1 MATLKFDSAELL
13 IGDLIPPEIIDPLRT
28 YISEA
33 KFFKNIVTPDVA
45 NLISGRYVI
54 EVGSGIGLL
63 SLHLASLGFEVT
75 AFEPQSS
82 GFNQMNAM
90 RSLISENWKP
100 SAPQVEFRE
109 ASLNQTTQLEKLA
122 DYIFAINVIEH
133 VHNFEELITHAVK
146 AKTPEATMR
155 IVCPNYSIPYEPH
168 FNIPIIF
175 TKRITK
181 FVFGHKIHNSK
192 IPDSDEFWGDLS
204 WPTQKKLKKIL
215 KSKGWN
221 VEFSRDA
228 THEYLNRAF
237 SDSDFIVR
245 KGRIIGSLFKLTS
258 VLAKIVRFVPHAYL
272 PVIDC
277 RISNAKQ
284 TKGFDYSDLDD
295 Y

>member
-45 NLISGRYVI
+45 NLISGSYVI

-181 FVFGHKIHNSK
+181 FIFGHKIHNSK
-192 IPDSDEFWGDLS
+192 IPNSDEFWGDLS

-245 KGRIIGSLFKLTS
+245 KGRIIGSLFKLIS
-258 VLAKIVRFVPHAYL
+258 VLVKIVRFVPLAYL

-284 TKGFDYSDLDD
+284 TN
-295 Y
+295 

>member
-1 MATLKFDSAELL
+1 MAFLKFDSAELL
-13 IGDLIPPEIIDPLRT
+13 VGDVIPPEITDPLRT

-33 KFFKNIVTPDVA
+33 KFFRNIVAPDVA
-45 NLISGRYVI
+45 NLISGSYVI

-181 FVFGHKIHNSK
+181 FIFGHKIHNSK

-228 THEYLNRAF
+228 THEYLNRAV

-258 VLAKIVRFVPHAYL
+258 VLVKIVRFVPLAYL

-284 TKGFDYSDLDD
+284 TN
-295 Y
+295 

>member
-1 MATLKFDSAELL
+1 MATLKFDSAGLL
-13 IGDLIPPEIIDPLRT
+13 VGDVIPPEITDPLRT

-33 KFFKNIVTPDVA
+33 KFFKNIVALDVA
-45 NLISGRYVI
+45 NLISGSYVI

-284 TKGFDYSDLDD
+284 TK
-295 Y
+295 

>member
-13 IGDLIPPEIIDPLRT
+13 IGDLIPPEITDPLRT

-33 KFFKNIVTPDVA
+33 KFFKNIVAPDVA
-45 NLISGRYVI
+45 NLTSGSYVI

-192 IPDSDEFWGDLS
+192 IPDSDEIWGDLS

-258 VLAKIVRFVPHAYL
+258 VLVKIVRFIPLAYL

-284 TKGFDYSDLDD
+284 TN
-295 Y
+295 

>member
-1 MATLKFDSAELL
+1 MAFLKFDSAELL
-13 IGDLIPPEIIDPLRT
+13 VGDLIPPEIIDPLRT

-33 KFFKNIVTPDVA
+33 KFFKNIVAPDVA
-45 NLISGRYVI
+45 NLTSGSYVI

-181 FVFGHKIHNSK
+181 FIFGHKIHNSK

-258 VLAKIVRFVPHAYL
+258 VLVKIVRFIPLAYL

-284 TKGFDYSDLDD
+284 TN
-295 Y
+295 

>member
-33 KFFKNIVTPDVA
+33 KFFKNIVAPDVA
-45 NLISGRYVI
+45 NLISGSYVI

-90 RSLISENWKP
+90 RSFISENWKP

-181 FVFGHKIHNSK
+181 FIFGHKIHNSK

-204 WPTQKKLKKIL
+204 WPTQKKLKRIL

-245 KGRIIGSLFKLTS
+245 KGRIIGSLFKLIS
-258 VLAKIVRFVPHAYL
+258 VLVKIVRFVPLAYL

-284 TKGFDYSDLDD
+284 TN
-295 Y
+295 

>member
-45 NLISGRYVI
+45 NLISGSYVI

-181 FVFGHKIHNSK
+181 FIFGHKIHNSK

-228 THEYLNRAF
+228 THEYLNRAL

-258 VLAKIVRFVPHAYL
+258 VLVKIVRFIPLAYL

-284 TKGFDYSDLDD
+284 TN
-295 Y
+295 

>member
-33 KFFKNIVTPDVA
+33 KFFKNIVAPDVA
-45 NLISGRYVI
+45 NLISGSYVI

-181 FVFGHKIHNSK
+181 FIFGHKIHNSK
-192 IPDSDEFWGDLS
+192 IPNSDEFWGDLS

-215 KSKGWN
+215 NSKGWY

-245 KGRIIGSLFKLTS
+245 KGRIIGSLFKVVS

-284 TKGFDYSDLDD
+284 TK
-295 Y
+295 

>member
-1 MATLKFDSAELL
+1 MAFLKFDSAELL
-13 IGDLIPPEIIDPLRT
+13 VGDVIPPEITDPLRT

-33 KFFKNIVTPDVA
+33 KFFKNIVALDVA
-45 NLISGRYVI
+45 NLISGSYVI

-228 THEYLNRAF
+228 THEYLNRAL

-284 TKGFDYSDLDD
+284 TK
-295 Y
+295 

>member
-13 IGDLIPPEIIDPLRT
+13 VGDLIPPEIIDPLRT

-33 KFFKNIVTPDVA
+33 KFFNNIIAPDVA
-45 NLISGRYVI
+45 NLISGSYVI

-90 RSLISENWKP
+90 RSFISENWKP

-181 FVFGHKIHNSK
+181 FIFGHKIHNSK

-228 THEYLNRAF
+228 THEYLNRAL

-258 VLAKIVRFVPHAYL
+258 VLVKIVRFIPLAYL

-284 TKGFDYSDLDD
+284 TN
-295 Y
+295 

>member
-1 MATLKFDSAELL
+1 MKFNSAELL
-13 IGDLIPPEIIDPLRT
+13 ISDVIPPEITDPLRT

-33 KFFKNIVTPDVA
+33 KFFKNIVAPDVA
-45 NLISGRYVI
+45 NLNSGSYVI

-63 SLHLASLGFEVT
+63 SLHLASMGFEVT

-100 SAPQVEFRE
+100 SAPNVEFRE

-122 DYIFAINVIEH
+122 DYVFAINVIEH
-133 VHNFEELITHAVK
+133 VHDFEDLITHAVK

-181 FVFGHKIHNSK
+181 FIFGHKIHNSK

-284 TKGFDYSDLDD
+284 TK
-295 Y
+295 

>member
-1 MATLKFDSAELL
+1 MATLKFDSDELL

-45 NLISGRYVI
+45 NLISGSYVI

-181 FVFGHKIHNSK
+181 FIFGHKIHNSK

-258 VLAKIVRFVPHAYL
+258 VLVKIVRFIPLAYL

-284 TKGFDYSDLDD
+284 TN
-295 Y
+295 

>member
-33 KFFKNIVTPDVA
+33 KFFKNIVAPDVA
-45 NLISGRYVI
+45 NLISGSYVI

-181 FVFGHKIHNSK
+181 FIFGHKIHNSK

-258 VLAKIVRFVPHAYL
+258 VLVKIVRFVPLAYL

-284 TKGFDYSDLDD
+284 TN
-295 Y
+295 

>member
-1 MATLKFDSAELL
+1 MAFLKFDSAELL
-13 IGDLIPPEIIDPLRT
+13 VGDVIPPEITDPLRT

-33 KFFKNIVTPDVA
+33 KFFKNIVAPDVA
-45 NLISGRYVI
+45 NLISGSYVI

-90 RSLISENWKP
+90 RSFISENWKP

-133 VHNFEELITHAVK
+133 VHDFEELITHAVK

-181 FVFGHKIHNSK
+181 FIFGHKIHNSK

-245 KGRIIGSLFKLTS
+245 KGRIIGSLFKLPS
-258 VLAKIVRFVPHAYL
+258 VLVKIVRFIPLAYL

-284 TKGFDYSDLDD
+284 TN
-295 Y
+295 

>member
-13 IGDLIPPEIIDPLRT
+13 VGDLIPPEIIDPLRT

-33 KFFKNIVTPDVA
+33 KFFKNIVAPDVA
-45 NLISGRYVI
+45 NLISGSYVI

-181 FVFGHKIHNSK
+181 FIFGHKIHNSK

-245 KGRIIGSLFKLTS
+245 KGRIIGSLFKLIS
-258 VLAKIVRFVPHAYL
+258 VLVKIVRFVPLAYL

-284 TKGFDYSDLDD
+284 TK
-295 Y
+295 

>member
-1 MATLKFDSAELL
+1 MKFNSAELL
-13 IGDLIPPEIIDPLRT
+13 ISDVIPPEITDPLRT

-33 KFFKNIVTPDVA
+33 KFFKNIVVPDVA
-45 NLISGRYVI
+45 KLKSGSYVI

-63 SLHLASLGFEVT
+63 SLHLASMGFEVT

-100 SAPQVEFRE
+100 SAPNVEFRE

-122 DYIFAINVIEH
+122 DYVFAINVIEH
-133 VHNFEELITHAVK
+133 VHDFEDLITHAVK
-146 AKTPEATMR
+146 AKTPEATIR

-181 FVFGHKIHNSK
+181 FIFGHKIHNSK

-204 WPTQKKLKKIL
+204 WPTQKKLKRIL

-258 VLAKIVRFVPHAYL
+258 VLVKIVRFVPLAYL

-284 TKGFDYSDLDD
+284 TN
-295 Y
+295 

>member
-33 KFFKNIVTPDVA
+33 KFFKNIVAPDVA
-45 NLISGRYVI
+45 NLISGSYII

-90 RSLISENWKP
+90 RSFITENWKP

-109 ASLNQTTQLEKLA
+109 ASLNQSTQLEKLA

-133 VHNFEELITHAVK
+133 VHDFEELITHAVK

-181 FVFGHKIHNSK
+181 FIFGHKIHNSK

-258 VLAKIVRFVPHAYL
+258 VLVKIVRFVPLAYL

-284 TKGFDYSDLDD
+284 TN
-295 Y
+295 

>member
-1 MATLKFDSAELL
+1 MKFNSAELL
-13 IGDLIPPEIIDPLRT
+13 ISDVIPPEISDPLRT

-33 KFFKNIVTPDVA
+33 KFFKNIVVTDVA
-45 NLISGRYVI
+45 KLKSGSYVI

-63 SLHLASLGFEVT
+63 SLHLASMGFEVT

-100 SAPQVEFRE
+100 SAPNVEFRE

-133 VHNFEELITHAVK
+133 VHDFDELITHAVK
-146 AKTPEATMR
+146 AKTPGATMR

-175 TKRITK
+175 TKGITQ
-181 FVFGHKIHNSK
+181 FIFRHKIRSSK
-192 IPDSDEFWGDLS
+192 IPNSVEFWRDLS
-204 WPTQKKLKKIL
+204 WPTQRGLKKIL
-215 KSKGWN
+215 NSKGWH

-228 THEYLNRAF
+228 TNEYLNRAF
-237 SDSDFIVR
+237 NDSDFIAR
-245 KGRIIGSLFKLTS
+245 KGRIVGSLFKVIS
-258 VLAKIVRFVPHAYL
+258 VLARIIRFVPHAYL

-284 TKGFDYSDLDD
+284 TN
-295 Y
+295 

>member
-1 MATLKFDSAELL
+1 MAFLKFDSAELL
-13 IGDLIPPEIIDPLRT
+13 VGDVIPPEITDPLRT

-33 KFFKNIVTPDVA
+33 KFFRNIVAPDVA
-45 NLISGRYVI
+45 NLISGSYVI

-245 KGRIIGSLFKLTS
+245 KGRIIGSLFKLIS
-258 VLAKIVRFVPHAYL
+258 VLVKIVRFVPLAYL

-284 TKGFDYSDLDD
+284 TN
-295 Y
+295 

>member
-1 MATLKFDSAELL
+1 MATLKFDSDELL

-45 NLISGRYVI
+45 NLISGSYVI

-181 FVFGHKIHNSK
+181 FIFGHKIHNSK

-215 KSKGWN
+215 KPKGWN

-228 THEYLNRAF
+228 THEYLTRVV

-258 VLAKIVRFVPHAYL
+258 VLVKIVRFVPLAYL

-284 TKGFDYSDLDD
+284 TN
-295 Y
+295 

>member
-13 IGDLIPPEIIDPLRT
+13 IGDLIPPEITDPLRT

-33 KFFKNIVTPDVA
+33 KFFKNIVAPDVA
-45 NLISGRYVI
+45 NLISGSYVI

-181 FVFGHKIHNSK
+181 FIFGHKIHNSK

-215 KSKGWN
+215 KYKGWN

-258 VLAKIVRFVPHAYL
+258 VLVKIVRFIPLAYL

-284 TKGFDYSDLDD
+284 TN
-295 Y
+295 

>member
-13 IGDLIPPEIIDPLRT
+13 VGDLIPPEIIDPLRT

-33 KFFKNIVTPDVA
+33 KFFNNIIAPDVA
-45 NLISGRYVI
+45 NLISGSYVI

-90 RSLISENWKP
+90 RSFISENWKP

-215 KSKGWN
+215 KPKGWN

-284 TKGFDYSDLDD
+284 TK
-295 Y
+295 

>member
-45 NLISGRYVI
+45 NLISGSYVI

-258 VLAKIVRFVPHAYL
+258 VLVKIVRFVPLAYL

-284 TKGFDYSDLDD
+284 TN
-295 Y
+295 

>member
-33 KFFKNIVTPDVA
+33 KFFKNIVAPDVA
-45 NLISGRYVI
+45 NLISGSYVI

-181 FVFGHKIHNSK
+181 FIFGHKIHNSK

-284 TKGFDYSDLDD
+284 TK
-295 Y
+295 

>member
-33 KFFKNIVTPDVA
+33 KFFKNIVAPDVT
-45 NLISGRYVI
+45 NLISGSYVI

-90 RSLISENWKP
+90 RSFISENWKP

-133 VHNFEELITHAVK
+133 VHDFEELITQAVK

-181 FVFGHKIHNSK
+181 FIFGHKIHNSK

-204 WPTQKKLKKIL
+204 WPTQKKLKRIL

-245 KGRIIGSLFKLTS
+245 KGRIIGSLFKLIS
-258 VLAKIVRFVPHAYL
+258 VLVKIVRFVPLAYL

-284 TKGFDYSDLDD
+284 TN
-295 Y
+295 

>member
-1 MATLKFDSAELL
+1 MAFLKFDSAELL
-13 IGDLIPPEIIDPLRT
+13 VGDVIPPEITDPLRT

-33 KFFKNIVTPDVA
+33 KFFKNIVALDVA
-45 NLISGRYVI
+45 NLISGSYVI

-133 VHNFEELITHAVK
+133 VHDFEELITHAVK

-181 FVFGHKIHNSK
+181 FIFGHKIHNSK

-284 TKGFDYSDLDD
+284 TK
-295 Y
+295 

>member
-1 MATLKFDSAELL
+1 MKFDSAELL
-13 IGDLIPPEIIDPLRT
+13 VGDVIPPEITDPLRT

-33 KFFKNIVTPDVA
+33 KFFRNIVAPDVA
-45 NLISGRYVI
+45 NLISGSYVI

-181 FVFGHKIHNSK
+181 FIFGHKIHNSK

-284 TKGFDYSDLDD
+284 TK
-295 Y
+295 

>member
-1 MATLKFDSAELL
+1 MAFLKFDSAELL
-13 IGDLIPPEIIDPLRT
+13 VGDVIPPEITDPLRT

-33 KFFKNIVTPDVA
+33 KFFRNIVAPDVA
-45 NLISGRYVI
+45 NLISGSYVI

-181 FVFGHKIHNSK
+181 FIFGHKIHNSK

-284 TKGFDYSDLDD
+284 TK
-295 Y
+295 

>member
-13 IGDLIPPEIIDPLRT
+13 IGDLIPPEITDPLRT

-33 KFFKNIVTPDVA
+33 KFFKNIVAPDVA
-45 NLISGRYVI
+45 NLTSGSYVI

-90 RSLISENWKP
+90 RSFISENWKP

-181 FVFGHKIHNSK
+181 FIFGHKIHNSK

-221 VEFSRDA
+221 IEFSRDA

-284 TKGFDYSDLDD
+284 TK
-295 Y
+295 

>member
-1 MATLKFDSAELL
+1 MAFLKFDSAELL
-13 IGDLIPPEIIDPLRT
+13 VGDVIPPEITDPLRT

-33 KFFKNIVTPDVA
+33 KFFRNIVAPDVA
-45 NLISGRYVI
+45 NLISGSYVI

-228 THEYLNRAF
+228 THEYLNRAL

-258 VLAKIVRFVPHAYL
+258 VLVKIVRFIPLAYL

-284 TKGFDYSDLDD
+284 TN
-295 Y
+295 

>member
-13 IGDLIPPEIIDPLRT
+13 VGDLIPPEIIDPLRT

-33 KFFKNIVTPDVA
+33 KFFKNIVAPDVA
-45 NLISGRYVI
+45 NLISGSYVI

-90 RSLISENWKP
+90 RSFISENWKP

-175 TKRITK
+175 TTRITK
-181 FVFGHKIHNSK
+181 FIFGHKIHNSK

-245 KGRIIGSLFKLTS
+245 KGRIIGSLFKLIS
-258 VLAKIVRFVPHAYL
+258 VLVKIVRFVPLAYL

-284 TKGFDYSDLDD
+284 TN
-295 Y
+295 